1 MKNRLRPMLGGG
13 AIALVLAIPMAYAAD
28 NITLTETGSTLLYP
42 LFQSWIAGYKSV
54 AANVDL
60 SAAATG
66 SGAGEKA
73 ALAGT
78 ASIGASDAYLSDA
91 IAAHNPDL
99 LDIPLAISAQTINC
113 NLPGLN
119 GANIKID
126 GATLAAIYSGAV
138 TQWDDPAIKAMNP
151 GVALPHRTIIPVAAP
166 RAPATPSSSHSFWIF
181 PPTNGKTIQATAAPS
196 RGPICRGK
204 DHDRQ

>member
-54 AANVDL
+54 ASNVDL

-78 ASIGASDAYLSDA
+78 ASIGTRSLLYGLVISSVLGA
-91 IAAHNPDL
+91 IVTWMYRIETTGVN
-99 LDIPLAISAQTINC
+99 LDRIGREPAAQT
-113 NLPGLN
+113 PE
-119 GANIKID
+119 AEK
-126 GATLAAIYSGAV
+126 
-138 TQWDDPAIKAMNP
+138 
-151 GVALPHRTIIPVAAP
+151 VAA
-166 RAPATPSSSHSFWIF
+166 
-181 PPTNGKTIQATAAPS
+181 
-196 RGPICRGK
+196 
-204 DHDRQ
+204 